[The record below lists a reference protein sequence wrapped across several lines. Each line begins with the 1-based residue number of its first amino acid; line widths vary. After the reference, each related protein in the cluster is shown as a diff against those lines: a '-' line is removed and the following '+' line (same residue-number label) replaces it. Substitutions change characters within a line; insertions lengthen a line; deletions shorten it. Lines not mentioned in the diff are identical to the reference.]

1 MQEGLKSVRKQRVIM
16 LADCQSF
23 YASVEKMA
31 HPEYVDRPLVVAGD
45 PERRSGIILAACP
58 LAKSFGITTAENLG
72 TALAKCPDLIV
83 IRPRME
89 EYIKVSMQIT
99 EIYLSYTDLV
109 EPYSIDEQFLDVTG
123 SLAHYQCNADELAH
137 LIQHQ
142 VELATGIY
150 TRYGISTN
158 KILAK
163 TACDNFAKKNE
174 SGMYTL
180 LREDLEHTLWKLPI
194 EKMFMVGRRM
204 NVHLQSMGI
213 YTIGELAN
221 TPLDKL
227 KQRMR
232 RKFGKNSDINA
243 ELYWRIANGIDDSPV
258 APGTYENTPK
268 SIGNMT
274 TLPRDY
280 SKLEEIKIILLEL
293 SEVVCQRARS
303 QGLMAHVVTVT
314 CRGANFDFPTGFN
327 RQSKMDD
334 PTNVTNHV
342 YHAAVELFIHHW
354 DSQPVRQVG
363 VSLSKLTSDDEYQ
376 ISLFDNGREKSMAL
390 EKVTDAIKQK
400 YGETTITRAVSITN
414 AGQAIRRAEMIGGHH
429 K

>member
-1 MQEGLKSVRKQRVIM
+1 MTKQRVIM

-31 HPEYVDRPLVVAGD
+31 HPEYENKPLVVAGD

-72 TALAKCPDLIV
+72 TALAKCPELVV

-99 EIYLSYTDLV
+99 EIYQSYTDLV

-123 SLAHYQCNADELAH
+123 SMAHYQCNADELAH

-142 VELATGIY
+142 VALATGIY

-163 TACDNFAKKNE
+163 TACDNYAKKNK

-180 LREDLEHTLWKLPI
+180 LKEDLENTLWKLPI

-232 RKFGKNSDINA
+232 SKFGKNSDINA

-258 APGTYENTPK
+258 TPGTHQVTPK
-268 SIGNMT
+268 SIGNMM

-280 SKLEEIKIILLEL
+280 SKLDEIKIILLEL
-293 SEVVCQRARS
+293 SEIVCQRVRS
-303 QGLMAHVVTVT
+303 QDLMAYVVSVT
-314 CRGANFDFPTGFN
+314 CKGANYDYPTGFN
-327 RQSKMDD
+327 RQLKLDD
-334 PTNVTNHV
+334 ATNITNTV
-342 YHAAVELFIHHW
+342 YHAAVELFNRHW
-354 DSQPVRQVG
+354 DGQSVRQMG
-363 VSLSKLTSDDEYQ
+363 VSLSKLTGDDEYQ
-376 ISLFDNGREKSMAL
+376 LSLFDQDQDKKMAL

-400 YGETTITRAVSITN
+400 YGATSVIRAVSITN
-414 AGQAIRRAEMIGGHH
+414 SGQALRRADMIGGHY